1 MDAVDLEGCYIRNMF
16 AVLAKIAQ
24 PEAPVVPWD
33 GEISYAQ
40 ATTEPNSANV

>member
-1 MDAVDLEGCYIRNMF
+1 MF
-16 AVLAKIAQ
+16 SLLAQVAQ
-24 PEAPVVPWD
+24 PAAPVVPWD